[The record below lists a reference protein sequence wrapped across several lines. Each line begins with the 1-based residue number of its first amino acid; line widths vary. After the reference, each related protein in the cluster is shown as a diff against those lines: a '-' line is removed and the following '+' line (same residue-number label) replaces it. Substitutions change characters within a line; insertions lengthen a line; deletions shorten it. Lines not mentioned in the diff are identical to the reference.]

1 MFLKNHAFTR
11 LFQVLT
17 ICLMLSSCSS
27 FGPDRVTPDRF
38 NYNQAIGQ
46 SANEQMLLNL
56 VRLRYRDVPV
66 FLEVSSVLAQYVFLG
81 NVNVSG
87 SGGSD
92 GSIGGGGAGV
102 TYIDRPT
109 ITYSPLTGEEF
120 ASQMLT
126 PIPSEA
132 IFSLVQSGWPA
143 KQLMMM
149 SFDRLNH
156 LENTS
161 FGRPLTNDQVQDLT
175 IFQRTIELI
184 VKLAKRQGLESQ
196 EGKNQDL
203 GERYLIFNQNPDP
216 ETRALIDELK
226 EILGLHPQHFVFRIT
241 DRLIERQSDEIT
253 IRVRSLLTMMGF
265 LSHGVEVP
273 ADHMSEAFV
282 ESNTD
287 YADIE
292 RQDTLVPLKIHS
304 SEDKPEKAFV
314 AVEYQDYWFYIEHS
328 DHASKQAFGLL
339 TYLFLLQAPQ
349 PPAGAPL
356 ITIPAG

>member
-1 MFLKNHAFTR
+1 MILNNPVFTR
-11 LFQVLT
+11 LTQVL
-17 ICLMLSSCSS
+17 IIGLILSSCSS

-66 FLEVSSVLAQYVFLG
+66 FLEVSSVLSQYVFLG

-87 SGGSD
+87 SGGSAD
-92 GSIGGGGAGV
+92 SIVGGGAGV

-109 ITYSPLTGEEF
+109 ITYNPLTGEEF
-120 ASQMLT
+120 AHQMLT
-126 PIPSEA
+126 PISSET
-132 IFSLVQSGWPA
+132 IFSLAQSGWPA

-161 FGRPLTNDQVQDLT
+161 FGRPLAEDQVRDLE

-184 VKLAKRQGLESQ
+184 VKLAKRHGLESQ
-196 EGKNQDL
+196 EGKGRES
-203 GERYLIFNQNPDP
+203 GERYLIFNQNPDH
-216 ETRALIDELK
+216 ETRLLIEELK
-226 EILGLHPQHFVFRIT
+226 EILSLHPQHFTFRIT
-241 DRLIERQSDEIT
+241 DRLIQRQPDEIT

-265 LSHGVEVP
+265 LSHGVDVP
-273 ADHMSEAFV
+273 NDHMKEAIV
-282 ESNTD
+282 ENDTD
-287 YADIE
+287 YEDL
-292 RQDTLVPLKIHS
+292 QDDLVPLKIHS
-304 SEDKPEKAFV
+304 SEEKPENAFV

-328 DHASKQAFGLL
+328 DHASKQSFGLL